1 MGSQGRLAGKI
12 ALVTGGS
19 RGIGAG
25 IVRRFAAEGAS
36 VAFTY
41 RASAEAARQIVEEI
55 EADGGRA
62 LAIEADSADAAAVE
76 RAVAGTAAHFGGL
89 DILVN
94 NAGGG
99 TPELIGEATLA
110 NYEHIFAVH
119 VRAAFV
125 AMNEAAKI
133 MPNGGRII
141 TIGSINARRLP
152 FTYGALYSATKA
164 ALVGLTKGA
173 ARDLGPKGITV
184 NVIEPG
190 PIDTDLN
197 PADGPWAAPAL
208 AALAMGRFGKASDVA
223 GLAAYLASEEGRF
236 ITGAELAIDG
246 GYSI

>member
-1 MGSQGRLAGKI
+1 MTSQKRLSGKV

-19 RGIGAG
+19 RGIGAA
-25 IVRRFAAEGAS
+25 IVRRFAAEGAK

-41 RASAEAARQIVEEI
+41 RSSPNAARHIVAGI
-55 EADGGRA
+55 EAEGGHT
-62 LAIEADSADAAAVE
+62 LAIAADSADPMAVE
-76 RAVAGTAAHFGGL
+76 HAVGHTAAHFGCL

-125 AMNEAAKI
+125 AMNAAARL
-133 MPNGGRII
+133 MPSGGRII
-141 TIGSINARRLP
+141 TIGSINAERLP
-152 FTYGALYSATKA
+152 FTHGALYSATKA

-173 ARDLGPKGITV
+173 ARDLGPRGITA

-197 PADGPWAAPAL
+197 PADGPWAAPAR
-208 AALAMGRFGKASDVA
+208 AALATGRFGDVADVA
-223 GLAAYLASEEGRF
+223 GLAAYLASAEARF
-236 ITGAELAIDG
+236 ITGAALAIDG

>member
-1 MGSQGRLAGKI
+1 MTQQGRLSGKI

-25 IVRRFAAEGAS
+25 IVRRFAAEGAK

-41 RASAEAARQIVEEI
+41 RASSDAAGQIVSEI
-55 EADGGRA
+55 VTDGGDA
-62 LAIEADSADAAAVE
+62 LAIAADSADPAAVE
-76 RAVAGTAAHFGGL
+76 RAIGDTASHFGGL

-125 AMNEAAKI
+125 AMNAAAKI
-133 MPNGGRII
+133 MTPGGRII
-141 TIGSINARRLP
+141 TIGSINAQRLP
-152 FTYGALYSATKA
+152 FTHGALYSATKA

-173 ARDLGPKGITV
+173 ARDLGPKGITA

-208 AALAMGRFGKASDVA
+208 AALATGHFGEASDVA
-223 GLAAYLASEEGRF
+223 GLAAFLASEEGRF
-236 ITGAELAIDG
+236 ITGAALAIDG